1 MACSSFVQCLSTL
14 VLGTDTHLSM
24 FTSQYVS
31 TLVLSTDHS
40 SWLVY
45 FLVHQYCSTRYGR
58 LITACLFAQYVST
71 VVLGTDNSS
80 RHVYLLSTLVLWY
93 SVRTTHHGSF
103 FISLV
108 PWYVSTSVLDTDNS
122 SWLVYLLSTLVPL
135 YSVRTTHCG
144 VFYICSVPQYVST
157 LVLGRDTLLQLVLHL
172 FSALVRY
179 YLSTRNRHSPQHV
192 YLLSTLVLQYS
203 IRTTHHGSF
212 FISLVPWYV
221 STSVLDT
228 DNSSWLVYLLST
240 LVPLYSVR
248 TTHCG
253 VFYIC
258 SVPQYVSTLVLGRDT
273 LLQLVLHL
281 FSALV
286 RYYLSTRNRHSPRH
300 VYLLSTLHR
309 KKHLIPK
316 LGISK
321 KFPKLNPNNGYYMGI
336 CMKFPK

>member
-1 MACSSFVQCLSTL
+1 MFICLAREYFSTRYGQLIMACSSFVQCLSTL

-31 TLVLSTDHS
+31 TLVR
-40 SWLVY
+40 
-45 FLVHQYCSTRYGR
+45 QYSVRTTHHG
-58 LITACLFAQYVST
+58 LFISQYIST
-71 VVLGTDNSS
+71 VVLGTDDSS
-80 RHVYLLSTLVLWY
+80 RHVYLLSTLVLQC
-93 SVRTTHHGSF
+93 SVRT
-103 FISLV
+103 
-108 PWYVSTSVLDTDNS
+108 
-122 SWLVYLLSTLVPL
+122 
-135 YSVRTTHCG
+135 
-144 VFYICSVPQYVST
+144 YVST

-221 STSVLDT
+221 STSVLDA

-240 LVPLYSVR
+240 LVPQYSVR

-286 RYYLSTRNRHSPRH
+286 RNYLSTQE
-300 VYLLSTLHR
+300 
-309 KKHLIPK
+309 
-316 LGISK
+316 
-321 KFPKLNPNNGYYMGI
+321 
-336 CMKFPK
+336 